1 MYLMLSRVI
10 NHLSLIFFF
19 FLESE
24 RFQGTRR
31 SRRHGEM
38 PCLLGRRLH
47 RRGGD
52 AGAGRRDNEERRRW
66 GVCSSYHQPRRGEIS
81 SG

>member
-52 AGAGRRDNEERRRW
+52 AGAGRRDDRSAQVGCW
-66 GVCSSYHQPRRGEIS
+66 SSYHQPLRGEIS